1 MMKST
6 LLYIFPFYLISEH
19 IYNIYFSI
27 FSLSLLIPL
36 NIIKFLKAGLY
47 VVNFSND
54 HLQRGKYNDEKSELT
69 LQK

>member
-1 MMKST
+1 MVKEEES
-6 LLYIFPFYLISEH
+6 FPCLA
-19 IYNIYFSI
+19 
-27 FSLSLLIPL
+27 FSLL

-54 HLQRGKYNDEKSELT
+54 HLQRGKYTDEKSELT